1 MVVVNIGKKYPK
13 NLNNITTK
21 HINKNT
27 NNMQIVNTTI
37 VTSVAEIKELIQ
49 HCIVHN
55 YEGQINLTFEDGK
68 IVVFQPSKEIAPDDI
83 G

>member
-1 MVVVNIGKKYPK
+1 
-13 NLNNITTK
+13 
-21 HINKNT
+21 
-27 NNMQIVNTTI
+27 MQIVNTTI

-55 YEGQINLTFEDGK
+55 FEGQINLTFEDSK
-68 IVVFQPSKEIAPDDI
+68 ILVSEPSKQPAPDDI

>member
-1 MVVVNIGKKYPK
+1 
-13 NLNNITTK
+13 
-21 HINKNT
+21 
-27 NNMQIVNTTI
+27 MQIVNTTI

-68 IVVFQPSKEIAPDDI
+68 IVVFQPSKEAAPDDI
-83 G
+83 GL